1 MDIFN
6 FNLIQF
12 NLIQISVWHSSA
24 RLCVLYVE
32 TVPTLCILYVRTV
45 PTLCILNVGTV
56 PTLCVFYV
64 GTVPMLCILDVG
76 TVPTLCIL
84 NVGTV
89 PIFSS
94 SELVPPQWPPQ
105 PCRQWAQLRRGP
117 KIVNFSCTEGCPS
130 PSELVLPQLPPQ
142 PCRQRAQRRRGPKI
156 ALFCPEVYIPQM
168 VQVYFPCPIPGVPVF
183 FPDFFPVQ
191 PTIYI

>member
-1 MDIFN
+1 M
-6 FNLIQF
+6 
-12 NLIQISVWHSSA
+12 
-24 RLCVLYVE
+24 
-32 TVPTLCILYVRTV
+32 LCILYVGTV

-105 PCRQWAQLRRGP
+105 PCRQWAQRRRGP
-117 KIVNFSCTEGCPS
+117 KIVIFSRTEGCCS
-130 PSELVLPQLPPQ
+130 PSELVFLNFLLNHVVKELNVEEVLKSSILVVQKTAAPKNGVEFRQGSIGTIRSSLAASCDLAR
-142 PCRQRAQRRRGPKI
+142 CRGTSHNI
-156 ALFCPEVYIPQM
+156 ARLLLM
-168 VQVYFPCPIPGVPVF
+168 VSL
-183 FPDFFPVQ
+183 
-191 PTIYI
+191 

>member
-76 TVPTLCIL
+76 TVPTLCIS

-94 SELVPPQWPPQ
+94 SELVPPQWPPLCWIGR
-105 PCRQWAQLRRGP
+105 PYH
-117 KIVNFSCTEGCPS
+117 
-130 PSELVLPQLPPQ
+130 
-142 PCRQRAQRRRGPKI
+142 QRAQSRRGPKI
-156 ALFCPEVYIPQM
+156 ANFCRTEGCRTKNWGRIS
-168 VQVYFPCPIPGVPVF
+168 PGL
-183 FPDFFPVQ
+183 
-191 PTIYI
+191 